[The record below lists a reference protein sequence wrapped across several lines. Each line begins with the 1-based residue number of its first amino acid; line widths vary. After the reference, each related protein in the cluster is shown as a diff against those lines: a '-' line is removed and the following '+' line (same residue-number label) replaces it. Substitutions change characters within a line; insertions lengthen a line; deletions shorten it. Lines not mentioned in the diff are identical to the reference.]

1 MLRASAG
8 APGAPREPTHSPARG
23 SLPPAG
29 VVPKCGSL
37 LSLSL
42 KHVALKIGVGTCRRV
57 LPKRAART
65 KGNFFKK
72 KDKSVLLGLA

>member
-1 MLRASAG
+1 MP
-8 APGAPREPTHSPARG
+8 PGNPHIPRPGGPF
-23 SLPPAG
+23 PPAG
-29 VVPKCGSL
+29 VLPKCGSL